1 MADIIILLIIAG
13 AAVIGYRK
21 GLIRSVFNLGDHF
34 VSLAA
39 AAFSYPMV
47 SKKLS
52 ETQLYDKISEY
63 VTQKVS
69 AGGFINTE
77 ALPEFMR
84 QTAQAGIDAAV
95 ENTASSVTDLI
106 VTIISVIIVFV
117 VVKFVLGIASKT
129 LNSFA
134 KLPVIKGF
142 NKLGGFVFG
151 ILSGVIIVYVVL
163 AVAAMFPQ
171 SQITDF
177 IAQGSFAQSMYNNN
191 LIMKCIFK

>member
-1 MADIIILLIIAG
+1 MADIIILIIIAG

-21 GLIRSVFNLGDHF
+21 GLIRSVFNLGYHF